1 MTPVFN
7 EKVFFDTPELGIDGL
22 KNIKLDF
29 TVMDEDIGNDDKL
42 GHLCIGGEYNE
53 GYCDDGCGSSW
64 YIMWNSIEFLQFLLG
79 MEEWWW
85 KWSFTC
91 LTTTN
96 KETSGAYL
104 KPQSKISQKMLLW
117 LGAFFTVMLR

>member
-1 MTPVFN
+1 MIPVFN

-53 GYCDDGCGSSW
+53 GYCNDSCGISW
-64 YIMWNSIEFLQFLLG
+64 SITWNSINYYSL
-79 MEEWWW
+79 M
-85 KWSFTC
+85 
-91 LTTTN
+91 N
-96 KETSGAYL
+96 IL
-104 KPQSKISQKMLLW
+104 KGLFW
-117 LGAFFTVMLR
+117 